1 MLKNKTNNLSMK
13 LKTRRGFTLIEM
25 MVAVS
30 IFVIVAFIVVSTL
43 LTMSYAYKK
52 AQKMRLIMD
61 NFNFSLQSMS
71 LGIREGT
78 AYQTVGCSPAGTCF
92 GFKPVD
98 AAFDDTIS
106 DACYS
111 LGQIISG
118 KGTIL
123 KCSGSCPCTA
133 VEENRF
139 TSSDINVTNLN
150 FITTTDEVGLL
161 RSKVKI
167 LIQGT
172 AGTGREL
179 VEFFIQNTVSQ
190 RNPN

>member
-1 MLKNKTNNLSMK
+1 MFKNKIDK
-13 LKTRRGFTLIEM
+13 KGFTLIEM

-61 NFNFSLQSMS
+61 NFNFSLQAMS
-71 LGIREGT
+71 LGIREGIN
-78 AYQTVGCSPAGTCF
+78 YQAEGCADGTCF
-92 GFKPVD
+92 GFTPND
-98 AAFDDTIS
+98 AYLNPNPAEPIS
-106 DACYS
+106 DVCYS
-111 LGQIISG
+111 LGDMGEG
-118 KGTIL
+118 KGAIL
-123 KCSGSCPCTA
+123 KCSESCPCPV
-133 VEENRF
+133 VEANRF

-150 FITTTDEVGLL
+150 FKEDTTLAKN
-161 RSKVKI
+161 KVRI

-172 AGTGREL
+172 AGTGREE
-179 VEFFIQNTVSQ
+179 VEFFIQNTVAQ

>member
-1 MLKNKTNNLSMK
+1 MLKVNTNNLSIK

-25 MVAVS
+25 MVSVS

-78 AYQTVGCSPAGTCF
+78 DHIADYGGSYF
-92 GFKPVD
+92 SFKPVD
-98 AAFDDTIS
+98 AAFDPNIS
-106 DACYS
+106 NVCYS
-111 LGQIISG
+111 LGNFGG
-118 KGTIL
+118 KGAIL
-123 KCSGSCPCTA
+123 KCSDPCPCD
-133 VEENRF
+133 VLEDNRF

-150 FITTTDEVGLL
+150 FFKTTGTSLWQ
-161 RSKVKI
+161 RNKVKI
-167 LIQGT
+167 VIQGT
-172 AGTGREL
+172 AGTGREF

-190 RNPN
+190 RNPD